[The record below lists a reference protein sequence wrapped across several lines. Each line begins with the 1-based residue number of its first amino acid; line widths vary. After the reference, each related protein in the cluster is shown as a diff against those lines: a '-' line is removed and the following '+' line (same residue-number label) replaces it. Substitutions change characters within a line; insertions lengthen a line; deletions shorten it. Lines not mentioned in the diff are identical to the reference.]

1 MSIRRIEITEE
12 RLLDGAIEYFA
23 GDIKS
28 FPAEKANRWVEL
40 GWAKDVETGEQGERT
55 PGANGLVKPDTI
67 KTAVSAA

>member
-28 FPAEKANRWVEL
+28 FPAEKANRWIEL
-40 GWAKDVETGEQGERT
+40 GWAKDVETGSRANVRPART
-55 PGANGLVKPDTI
+55 A
-67 KTAVSAA
+67 S